1 MIKVCILTSREIGEK
16 CIAWARHN
24 LPENILLVDDPFVSD
39 VIISVMYA
47 KLFKSNIL
55 QNKRCLN
62 FHPGTLPSYRGS
74 GACSWAIINEE
85 AKIGISLHEIDAG
98 IDTGPVIEITEIV
111 IRECDTAETLHHRL
125 NEVIYRMFK
134 SWFTDLVFGNYTP
147 VKQRELSRKPYLR
160 KDLQK
165 AKDLTRFAKAFCF
178 KGKETAFYYND
189 KNEKI
194 YINFK
199 ENSNERN

>member
-16 CIAWARHN
+16 CVMWAKHN
-24 LPENILLVDDPFVSD
+24 LPENILLVDDPSDSD

-47 KLFKSNIL
+47 KLLKSNIL
-55 QNKRCLN
+55 ENKRCLN

-85 AKIGISLHEIDAG
+85 SKIGISLHEIDDG
-98 IDTGPVIEITEIV
+98 IDTGPVIEITEIP
-111 IRECDTAETLHHRL
+111 IREYDTAETLHHRL
-125 NEVIYRMFK
+125 NEVIFRMFK
-134 SWFTDLVFGNYTP
+134 GWFVDLVLGNYTA
-147 VKQRELSRKPYLR
+147 VKQCGLTTKPYFR

-165 AKDLTRFAKAFCF
+165 AKDLTRFVKAFSF
-178 KGKETAFYYND
+178 KGKESAFYYND

-199 ENSNERN
+199 ESSNERD